1 VAIAN
6 GSSDNEPRSGDGAN
20 ASRHTVLL
28 VDDDFDILEM
38 FGRVLK
44 REPYQVELAA
54 GAQAALRILDVRP
67 VSVIVSD
74 ERMPGMLGTELLARL
89 QAQYPETVRVMLTG
103 QASLE
108 VAQRAIND
116 GQVFR
121 FLTKPIEPRILIRTI
136 REAIAER
143 ELRTECSPGL
153 PRARREAAERQTL
166 ESQWRGLTHVERD
179 ASGAVVLP
187 DVTEDLEAVVR
198 EVEAPRAPQ
207 TRRGSF

>member
-6 GSSDNEPRSGDGAN
+6 GTSGNAPRDAAEAT

-28 VDDDFDILEM
+28 VDDDLDILEM
-38 FGRVLK
+38 FGRLLK
-44 REPYQVELAA
+44 REPYHVELAA

-67 VSVIVSD
+67 VSVIVAD
-74 ERMPGMLGTELLARL
+74 QRMPGMPGTELLARL
-89 QAQYPETVRVMLTG
+89 QGEYPETVRVMLTG

-121 FLTKPIEPRILIRTI
+121 FLTKPIEAATLIRTI
-136 REAIAER
+136 RDAIAEH
-143 ELRTECSPGL
+143 ELRTQCSPAL

-166 ESQWRGLTHVERD
+166 ESQWRGLTRVERD

-187 DVTEDLEAVVR
+187 EVTEDLETVVR
-198 EVEAPRAPQ
+198 EAEAPTLAKR
-207 TRRGSF
+207 RRG